1 MLAELAAAVRDARV
15 SATELVGLAYE
26 RIGRL
31 NGDLNAVIALRPEE
45 EAIAEAEKRQ
55 ASASESGGRLPL
67 LGLPLLVKDNTDVAG
82 MRTVNGSRLLQDA
95 EHAKRDARV
104 VERLRAAGAIVVG
117 RTNVPE
123 FSFSGFTDNVVY
135 GPARNPWDV
144 DWSTGGSSGGSGA
157 ALAAGLA
164 PLATATDGGG
174 SVRIPAALCGLAGL
188 KPTTGLVARWPI
200 PAWMDLSG
208 DGPLGNTVA
217 DLRLLLD
224 VMRGPG
230 SGDIGS
236 APVWE
241 PRGGSVARVVAAPRT
256 WDWGPLP
263 PAMDERYRAA
273 LRSIERDLRLPVEE
287 IEPSSIFGFGGDP
300 GEDWYVLVAAE
311 ELQAIGRDRVVANM
325 DELSPPFRSTMEYAL
340 GITLDRYVEAR
351 RNRFAYTRAMDELL
365 GEDAVFVCPTLGYE
379 GWRADGMLPDTDD
392 VAGGEGY
399 NTGEANLSGHPA
411 LSLPAGLSPN
421 GIPFGLQVTGPRFRD
436 DLVLTF
442 GEEWEAANPWPRIAP
457 GYEPFALPG

>member
-1 MLAELAAAVRDARV
+1 MLAELAGAVRDGRV
-15 SATELVGLAYE
+15 SANEFVGMAYE
-26 RIGRL
+26 RIARL

-45 EAIAEAEKRQ
+45 EALAEAEKRQ
-55 ASASESGGRLPL
+55 AWASESDGPLPL

-82 MRTVNGSRLLQDA
+82 MRTVNGSRLLQDLVPA
-95 EHAKRDARV
+95 ERDARV
-104 VERLRAAGAIVVG
+104 VEHLRAAGAIVVG

-135 GPARNPWDV
+135 GPAVNPWGLE
-144 DWSTGGSSGGSGA
+144 WSPGGSSGGSGA
-157 ALAAGLA
+157 ALAAGMV
-164 PLATATDGGG
+164 PLATGTDGGG
-174 SVRIPAALCGLAGL
+174 SVRIPAAVCGLAGL

-200 PAWMDLSG
+200 PSWMDLSG

-224 VMRGPG
+224 VMRGPE

-241 PRGGSVARVVAAPRT
+241 PRDGSVARVVAAPRT

-300 GEDWYVLVAAE
+300 GEDWFVLVAAE
-311 ELQAIGRDRVVANM
+311 ELQAIGRQRVEASLGVF
-325 DELSPPFRSTMEYAL
+325 SPPFRSTMEYAL

-351 RNRFAYTRAMDELL
+351 RNRFAYARAMDELL

-379 GWRADGMLPDTDD
+379 GWLADGTLPGSDEGP
-392 VAGGEGY
+392 GGEGY

-411 LSLPAGLSPN
+411 LSVPAGLSPN

-436 DLVLTF
+436 DLVLML
-442 GEEWEAANPWPRIAP
+442 GEAWEAANPWARTAP
-457 GYEPFALPG
+457 GYEPFQVPG